1 MIDQSYNSNPLSL
14 RSAIKNYDKILT
26 KKSYKYL
33 LLGDMLELGSHSKKL
48 HLSIVSEIN
57 QSSIDKVF
65 VKGKMVSKIF
75 SNISNLKKGRIL
87 MNKLQI
93 NEFIN
98 NDLSNND
105 YLMVKASFATGFNNI
120 VKELKGID

>member
-14 RSAIKNYDKILT
+14 RSAIKNYDKIIK

-48 HLSIVSEIN
+48 HLSIVSVIN
-57 QSSIDKVF
+57 KSNIDKVF

-75 SNISNLKKGRIL
+75 SKISNSKKGRIL
-87 MNKLQI
+87 MNKSQI
-93 NEFIN
+93 TQFIN

-105 YLMVKASFATGFNNI
+105 YLMVKASLATGLNNI
-120 VKELKGID
+120 VKELKGIN